1 MNVRQ
6 MRVALA
12 GMVEV
17 VAFAG
22 PCNNATFTIP
32 IGTPGPLPGQWQEVG
47 PRKRPSFLELPLV
60 GTGLRT
66 ARAPR
71 VAPHCFESTGI
82 MRWVESVWRKK

>member
-6 MRVALA
+6 MHVALA

-17 VAFAG
+17 LAFAG
-22 PCNNATFTIP
+22 PGNKATFTIP

-60 GTGLRT
+60 GTGFQT
-66 ARAPR
+66 VRAPR
-71 VAPHCFESTGI
+71 VAPLCFESTGS
-82 MRWVESVWRKK
+82 MRWV